1 MKAVRMFWLCV
12 GCLAAAF
19 LSACGGGGSKST
31 TNTTPPNTIVTSGSN
46 VVPIQ
51 VNTGPDS
58 AAFTYVNGAFVSV
71 TVCVPGTST
80 CQTIPEVLV
89 DTGSVGLRIVS
100 ENVLTVALPQQ
111 KTSGGEAVAECL
123 QFLDSYTWG
132 PVETAD
138 VTLGSEKASAVPV
151 QVLSDTDFQ
160 VPASC
165 GTMTPGSSADTVAT
179 LGANG
184 ILGVGIFP
192 QDCGSTCPAAANT
205 YFSCPS
211 ATTACT
217 AIAQSAADQVTNPV
231 ILFPKDNNG
240 VILELPAVSGAEA
253 TVSGSMVFGIG
264 TESNNAL
271 GGATVYTI
279 ATTGSFIGDFN
290 TDFSGTSYPGSF
302 IDSGS
307 NGYFFPD
314 SSITQCSSTS
324 NAFGFYCPNS
334 TVPLSATNSGVTAGS
349 GTVSFSIGNAGTL
362 FSDDTTAAAF
372 GDLGGPTTLP
382 TGSPASSQDYFDW
395 GLPFFYGRNVFVAI
409 DGQTA
414 PGGATPYWAY

>member
-1 MKAVRMFWLCV
+1 MNVARVIWLCV
-12 GCLAAAF
+12 GCLAACF
-19 LSACGGGGSKST
+19 LAGCGGGGSKT
-31 TNTTPPNTIVTSGSN
+31 TSTPPNTIVTTGAN

-51 VNTGPDS
+51 VNSGPDS

-100 ENVLTVALPQQ
+100 ENVLTVALAQQ
-111 KTSGGEAVAECL
+111 KTSGGDAVAECL

-132 PVETAD
+132 PVQTAD
-138 VTLGSEKASAVPV
+138 VTIGGETAKSVPV
-151 QVLSDTDFQ
+151 QVLSDSDYQ
-160 VPASC
+160 VPTSC
-165 GTMTPGSSADTVAT
+165 GSMTPGSSADTVAT

-184 ILGVGIFP
+184 ILGVGLYA
-192 QDCGSTCPAAANT
+192 QDCGSTCPASANT

-217 AIAQSAADQVTNPV
+217 AIAQSSADQVTNPV
-231 ILFPKDNNG
+231 TLFAKDNNG

-271 GGATVYTI
+271 GSATVYTVD
-279 ATTGSFIGDFN
+279 ASSGNFNSSFNGTTF
-290 TDFSGTSYPGSF
+290 TDAAF

-314 SSITQCSSTS
+314 SSITQCASSS
-324 NAFGFYCPNS
+324 SAYGFYCPNS
-334 TVPLSATNSGVTAGS
+334 TVNLSATTSGVTAGS
-349 GTVSFSIGNAGTL
+349 GTVNFSVGNAENL
-362 FSDDTTAAAF
+362 FSDDTTAAGF

-382 TGSPASSQDYFDW
+382 TGSGSTTQDYFDW

>member
-1 MKAVRMFWLCV
+1 LCV

-19 LSACGGGGSKST
+19 LTACGGGGSKST
-31 TNTTPPNTIVTSGSN
+31 TASTPPNTIVTSGSN

-71 TVCVPGTST
+71 TVCSPGTAT

-132 PVETAD
+132 PVEMAD
-138 VTLGSEKASAVPV
+138 VKIGGETASSVPV
-151 QVLSDTDFQ
+151 QVLSDTDYQ

-165 GTMTPGSSADTVAT
+165 GSMTPGSSADTVAT

-184 ILGVGIFP
+184 ILGVGLYA

-217 AIAQSAADQVTNPV
+217 AIAQSAADQVTDPV
-231 ILFPKDNNG
+231 TLFAKDNNG
-240 VILELPAVSGAEA
+240 VILELPGVSGAEA
-253 TVSGSMVFGIG
+253 TVNGSLVFGIG
-264 TESNNAL
+264 TESNNTL
-271 GGATVYTI
+271 GGATVYTVDAI
-279 ATTGSFIGDFN
+279 SGNFN
-290 TDFSGTSYPGSF
+290 TAFNGTTFAKGGF

-324 NAFGFYCPNS
+324 NAFGFYCPGS
-334 TVPLSATNSGVTAGS
+334 TLNLSATNSGVTAGS
-349 GTVSFSIGNAGTL
+349 GTVNFSIGNAGTM
-362 FSDDTTAAAF
+362 FSEDTSAAAF
-372 GDLGGPTTLP
+372 GDLGGPTALP
-382 TGSPASSQDYFDW
+382 TGSASTTQDIFDW

-409 DGQTA
+409 DGQSA